1 MFILQF
7 ILGIR
12 DSLLFRSNIQ
22 RYIYPKE
29 NVGLVELMKKLFKQ
43 EISKECPES
52 EVIAEKT
59 FESMKQALK
68 FIGWMILYYIVQ
80 WQLSYVI
87 GEIASSLFYWIA
99 VIATYSKFAA
109 GMWIRTQE
117 VTQEAIKMESN
128 FYLNRSFVS
137 YQIDESEVLLM
148 LDYSVTRII
157 FSVLFQLQSNILCF
171 VIGNYLPF
179 PINLLKIPIYSLF
192 ISIQNISAKIQYKKH
207 LAYYY
212 SQNVGYLIGLNFL
225 FSCYLHI
232 SSFPFFT
239 GILWFIMPLYLLNA
253 IPIEPPRFEQDIEKL
268 QLKHY
273 CKIFSSSGYN
283 QLSIQRDSYV
293 THLNKYFN
301 DQNYASICEKQ
312 ISYIS
317 MPTLLVPQLLKFLQ
331 MFISKL
337 QGHQHQD

>member
-12 DSLLFRSNIQ
+12 DSLLFSSSIQ
-22 RYIYPKE
+22 RYIYPKQTL
-29 NVGLVELMKKLFKQ
+29 GLVELLKKLFKQ
-43 EISKECPES
+43 EICKESPES

-59 FESMKQALK
+59 FESMKLALQ
-68 FIGWMILYYIVQ
+68 FIGWMILYYFVQ
-80 WQLSYVI
+80 WCLSFVI
-87 GEIASSLFYWIA
+87 GDIASSFLYWIC
-99 VIATYSKFAA
+99 VIATYSKYAA

-117 VTQEAIKMESN
+117 VTQEAIKMETN

-148 LDYSVTRII
+148 LDYSMTRII

-192 ISIQNISAKIQYKKH
+192 ISIQNLSAKIPYKKH
-207 LAYYY
+207 LAYFY
-212 SQNVGYLIGLNFL
+212 SQNVGYLIGFNFL

-253 IPIEPPRFEQDIEKL
+253 IPIEPPRFESNLQNLKIQDYLNICSAQSDL
-268 QLKHY
+268 QLK
-273 CKIFSSSGYN
+273 
-283 QLSIQRDSYV
+283 RDSYV

-301 DQNYASICEKQ
+301 DQNYASICENQ
-312 ISYIS
+312 TSYIS
-317 MPTLLVPQLLKFLQ
+317 MPTLLVPWVLQ
-331 MFISKL
+331 ILQKIISKL
-337 QGHQHQD
+337 QGHQHED